1 MGCPNTTPPHIFD
14 RMTPPTAT
22 NAAQTSVVTQL
33 IAVLSRT
40 RDEQGGWSV
49 IAGRPADAE
58 STAWMLLGASRLANA
73 LPEFAASLPTA
84 RDQSHRWL
92 LQQQTAA
99 GSWEYRRGPTA
110 ATWPTAPALL
120 ALRAH
125 ASGAGSTEAI
135 ERAHTWL
142 VDEHSLTPGWWPRL
156 LARFADAPTEEPA
169 VVLDGTLDGF
179 GWAHQT
185 FAWVEPTALAM
196 MAMCA
201 APSARAWRER
211 VEIGVNMLLD
221 RQSPDGGWNY
231 GNKRVLGVDLPG
243 YPDTTGWALLG
254 LAAAERAGVVSA
266 SRVRQPMQRA
276 FAALSIPESSFVSP
290 LPVALELLASRALR
304 ATAAQPH
311 IASTDPA
318 QTALRLKLA
327 SALEVALHGLN
338 DGYPMLETRTA
349 ILSLFA
355 LHDVDLLDTVSS
367 RTVS

>member
-22 NAAQTSVVTQL
+22 NAAQTSVVAQL
-33 IAVLSRT
+33 LAALSGA

-58 STAWMLLGASRLANA
+58 STAWMLLGASRLAA
-73 LPEFAASLPTA
+73 VLAEFTTTLPTA

-92 LQQQTAA
+92 LQTQTVA
-99 GSWEYRRGPTA
+99 GSWEYRRGPTT

-125 ASGAGSTEAI
+125 ASGTERSEAI
-135 ERAHTWL
+135 ERAHAWL
-142 VDEHSLTPGWWPRL
+142 VDEHSVTPGWWPRL
-156 LARFADAPTEEPA
+156 LARFADQSNEEPA

-179 GWAHQT
+179 GWAHHT

-201 APSARAWRER
+201 APNTGAWRER
-211 VEIGVNMLLD
+211 VEIGVRLLLD

-254 LAAAERAGVVSA
+254 LAAAQRAGVVAA
-266 SRVRQPMQRA
+266 SLVQPPMQRA
-276 FAALSIPESSFVSP
+276 FAALTTPESSFVSP
-290 LPVALELLASRALR
+290 LPVALELLAHRAVRVGATAPQVATIAVSPTALR
-304 ATAAQPH
+304 A
-311 IASTDPA
+311 
-318 QTALRLKLA
+318 KL
-327 SALEVALHGLN
+327 SNALEVALRGLN

-349 ILSLFA
+349 VLSLLA
-355 LHDVDLLDTVSS
+355 LHDVDVLGTVSS
-367 RTVS
+367 STVS